1 MLVWKVMFAVSTLQL
16 GSDPPHFSAKIN
28 SAAAI
33 IINITNV
40 NIINSAAAII
50 INITNVNIIN
60 SDAAINIII
69 DINIITHFSS
79 WALTLPT
86 LPQRSTAPPPDK
98 KQKKKRRNEV
108 YLFYQ
113 PYMLNS
119 DTKEIIP
126 VLQFFCCPAFIII
139 SS

>member
-16 GSDPPHFSAKIN
+16 GSDPPHFAAK
-28 SAAAI
+28 
-33 IINITNV
+33 
-40 NIINSAAAII
+40 INSAAAII